1 VLLAVVNALV
11 YVLVFTKAPYISALD
26 WLQYWG
32 FGTVLAGLLYFLVM
46 PHLSSFA
53 ELAAMIFAANFAIYY
68 LLGKPEQVLAR
79 MLGTAAFA
87 VCLIVDNQQTY
98 SFSSY
103 VNFAFMIMGGAAIA
117 AGTKY
122 MLQISPGPEKDYLRL
137 RSRFFQ
143 RGEAVMARLGPDWER
158 GKQHWLLSGYLNDLL
173 GLPQK
178 LAMTAQFIDYRTF
191 PQNKPEAVQ
200 ALTTNIEV
208 IADKISM
215 LVKARG
221 SFQVEQLGRQ
231 LQEDFR
237 SWRTALEALFQ
248 RWAEN
253 PTAEPAD
260 GLQERLTKIETRI
273 AQTFAAAGEGQVS
286 DEAYENFYRL
296 LGSYR
301 DLSEAA
307 VGYAQLAHGFKR
319 AQWQEARF

>member
-1 VLLAVVNALV
+1 
-11 YVLVFTKAPYISALD
+11 
-26 WLQYWG
+26 
-32 FGTVLAGLLYFLVM
+32 
-46 PHLSSFA
+46 
-53 ELAAMIFAANFAIYY
+53 
-68 LLGKPEQVLAR
+68 
-79 MLGTAAFA
+79 MLGAAAFA

-103 VNFAFMIMGGAAIA
+103 VTVVFMVMGGVAIA

-122 MLQISPGPEKDYLRL
+122 MLQVSPGPEKDYLRL

-143 RGEAVMARLGPDWER
+143 RGKAVMARLGPEWER

-173 GLPQK
+173 GLPEK

-191 PQNKPEAVQ
+191 PQNKPEEVQ
-200 ALTTNIEV
+200 ALTTNIEA
-208 IADKISM
+208 IALKISM
-215 LVKARG
+215 LVESRG

-301 DLSEAA
+301 GLSEAA
-307 VGYAQLAHGFKR
+307 IGYARLAHGSKLV
-319 AQWQEARF
+319 